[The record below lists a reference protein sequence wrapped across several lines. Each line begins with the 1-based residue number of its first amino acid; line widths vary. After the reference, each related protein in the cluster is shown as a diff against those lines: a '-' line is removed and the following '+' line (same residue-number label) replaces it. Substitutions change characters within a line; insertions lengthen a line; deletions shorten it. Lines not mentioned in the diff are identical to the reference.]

1 MNRKDPSPES
11 FQVGDFL
18 EIDTISKS
26 FGGFEAVRG
35 ISLEIDEGEFL
46 TLLGPSGC
54 GKSTLLRMIGGFE
67 KPSSGRVSLRG
78 ADLTM
83 APPERRPFNM
93 VFQSYALFPH
103 MSVAENVAY
112 GPNTIGEATGTVEK
126 RVADTL
132 ELVHLGD
139 FAGRS
144 VRELS
149 GGQQQRVAL
158 ARALV
163 NEPEV
168 LLLDEPLG
176 ALDLQLRKSLQ
187 DELRSIQ
194 RRLGTTFVY
203 VTHDQEEALT
213 MSHRVAVMESGRVVQ
228 IGDPREIYERPAT
241 RFVADFVGDTNL
253 IECEVVGESKAGVE
267 VRFGDSAPVALD
279 HHGIDSFK
287 SGEAALAVLRPQ
299 HVGFGDPDIC
309 QFSGVITQKLF
320 VGTHTRL
327 EIKVGAETPITVNA
341 EVDSPVN
348 VGDHIG
354 VEIKPGKG
362 SVVRG

>member
-78 ADLTM
+78 ADLDHGT
-83 APPERRPFNM
+83 ARAAALQHGVSELW
-93 VFQSYALFPH
+93 ALFPH

-228 IGDPREIYERPAT
+228 IGHPREIYERPAT

-267 VRFGDSAPVALD
+267 VRFGDSAPSLWITTVSIRSSPA
-279 HHGIDSFK
+279 K
-287 SGEAALAVLRPQ
+287 RRWP
-299 HVGFGDPDIC
+299 
-309 QFSGVITQKLF
+309 FSAPNMWVSAILTF
-320 VGTHTRL
+320 ANSL
-327 EIKVGAETPITVNA
+327 E
-341 EVDSPVN
+341 
-348 VGDHIG
+348 
-354 VEIKPGKG
+354 
-362 SVVRG
+362 